1 MPVSPQ
7 DFALWSN
14 LTGNP
19 YPETPAERMALA
31 PEVYQFN
38 KNLARRG
45 GTGMSPLRRAVDVI
59 GKTALAA
66 GALAGAAYFG
76 KEYFSPSAKSPDKA
90 SSPVDEVEDVTETP
104 TPVRERPRERAIYEA
119 PALPPGRESKSI
131 ADLYF
136 EGNQPQREKS
146 VSERASEYLGLYE
159 PNVVGSLSSKK
170 PRPESLEGYET
181 EILSAEPAVTTAEK
195 ILAIGRARGKINDKN
210 VGKGLVTPRE
220 APISYSESE
229 KEAAY
234 ADIEGYQPYSVGRYH
249 EPVSAR
255 VSEYLGQS
263 SAGYQKLEVDNEPN
277 LEPTIV
283 AEPHHAVSRT
293 VAASGDITPPTTSD
307 RYLQDVVPNQTAI
320 TQQARGTSPAKPTV
334 VASEMKPATQSDVI
348 ASKQQFSPGSEI
360 EQLGDASTERQ
371 RAEAFRKSAA
381 YSVMQNKYEGLAPIQ
396 SSTEPASAAPE
407 TLTNVQ
413 PSPQV
418 KVAQPADVGAALKS
432 KGIYLSGDL
441 ESGTIQVNTEKGGT
455 FEISH
460 PYATHPKRGIRETAL
475 REEQA
480 ARDALQSAGVT
491 PEQAKDYWSSKFSK
505 PAESPVAAMAA
516 PVKAP
521 ITSVSEPTSAVAGP
535 SSTEIRELDTLLAR
549 SHAGHTPEQRLELRN
564 QVLSKKYG
572 GGPVVTPTQPPAV
585 RVAREEAPTSGPSP
599 ESVRFARETARG
611 MSRVG
616 LMAQKEEGRASTYS
630 RAQFGENPASE
641 PTGEFRELADPRL
654 MKALMG
660 RQTVINPY

>member
-19 YPETPAERMALA
+19 YPQTPAERMALA

-66 GALAGAAYFG
+66 GALAGAAYLG
-76 KEYFSPSAKSPDKA
+76 DKYIRSQEGETQETKTDSGIAGLLPAAKSAPTETSSAPLESPSAP
-90 SSPVDEVEDVTETP
+90 
-104 TPVRERPRERAIYEA
+104 
-119 PALPPGRESKSI
+119 
-131 ADLYF
+131 
-136 EGNQPQREKS
+136 
-146 VSERASEYLGLYE
+146 RASTSQIVEALGRARAKGTAGIAASRLNPPSMTE
-159 PNVVGSLSSKK
+159 G
-170 PRPESLEGYET
+170 ELEEAY
-181 EILSAEPAVTTAEK
+181 TTAE
-195 ILAIGRARGKINDKN
+195 
-210 VGKGLVTPRE
+210 
-220 APISYSESE
+220 SYR
-229 KEAAY
+229 
-234 ADIEGYQPYSVGRYH
+234 PYSTGQGFPSVT
-249 EPVSAR
+249 AR
-255 VSEYLGQS
+255 AEALIRSLERAG
-263 SAGYQKLEVDNEPN
+263 AGYQKLEVDNEPH
-277 LEPTIV
+277 LEPTVI

-293 VAASGDITPPTTSD
+293 VAASADITPPTTSD

-360 EQLGDASTERQ
+360 EQIGDAATERQ

-418 KVAQPADVGAALKS
+418 KVAQPVDVGAALKA

-460 PYATHPKRGIRETAL
+460 PYATHPNRGIRETAL

-616 LMAQKEEGRASTYS
+616 LMAQKEERRASTYS